1 MGETRMANIRIVTD
15 STADLPASLVAEL
28 GITVVPLQV
37 NFADRSFRDGVDLTP
52 SAFYSMLRASPTMP
66 TTSQPSVGAFVEA
79 YEVLARE
86 ADGILS
92 IHLSSALSGTYNSA
106 ILARETFA
114 RACPIEVIDSRQA
127 SLGIGVIAVAC
138 ARLARQGASLSELA
152 NHARRL
158 SQSTHTLFLV
168 ETLEYLQRG
177 GRIGRAAAF
186 LGTLLSVRPLLLIEE
201 GEVRPFEKVRTRG
214 KGIDRLVQFVESF
227 DNVDSLAILQA
238 TTPEDVEP
246 MIRRIE
252 AFVPRERI
260 VVGQVGAV
268 IGTHTGPGVLGI
280 VVSQAVTG

>member
-1 MGETRMANIRIVTD
+1 MGETSMANIRIVTD
-15 STADLPASLVAEL
+15 STADLPTSLVEEF
-28 GITVVPLQV
+28 GITIVPLQV
-37 NFADRSFRDGVDLTP
+37 NFADQSFRDGVDLTP
-52 SAFYSMLRASPTMP
+52 SEFYDKLRAAPTMP

-79 YEVLARE
+79 YEGLARE

-106 ILARETFA
+106 ILAREAFA
-114 RACPIEVIDSRQA
+114 RTCPIEVVDSRQA
-127 SLGIGVIAVAC
+127 SLGIGLITIAC
-138 ARLARQGASLSELA
+138 ARLARQGASLAALTD
-152 NHARRL
+152 HARRL

-186 LGTLLSVRPLLLIEE
+186 LGTLLSVRPMLLIEE
-201 GEVRPFEKVRTRG
+201 GEVRPFEKVRTRS

-227 DNVDSLAILQA
+227 DNVDSVGILQG
-238 TTPEDVEP
+238 TTPEDIEP
-246 MIRRIE
+246 LIRRIE
-252 AFVPRERI
+252 TRVPRERI
-260 VVGQVGAV
+260 IVGQVGAV